1 LKSALKWLS
10 GHRLAFICLWLVVIC
25 VVDPRGNFALDD
37 DWVYAAAVK
46 HLLLTNHFRLPWCS
60 ASLLTE
66 ALWGAAVCKLFGFSF
81 ITLRMATL
89 VTSIAGTLAFYEI
102 LILLRTDKLLAFLG
116 TLIFMFTPYFFNLSF
131 TFMTDGFFCS
141 SVIISLWLVL
151 RSQENGSR
159 RDLALGMSMALV
171 ATLTRQIGLCI
182 PVAWAIVKTMEH
194 PKTVK
199 AWVSAW
205 APAAIAGGALMLYTG
220 TLRRLGE
227 LPATYNLQGQF
238 AVNAL
243 HHPKILVHALISA
256 IPEILIYVGL
266 FLAPA
271 APVLWFKARRNP
283 ALYPRAALIACVV
296 WIVGITPLL
305 FRLRKRIPFRGSTL
319 ENFRLGNY
327 FDGNLPTLPSYV
339 WYAITL
345 IGIIGACSIVFA
357 LVAGMTR
364 TDESVLP
371 ALEKARLRFLLLTLV
386 IYFVPVFLVPDYL
399 DRYVLPA
406 IPITLLALFLI
417 TNQGEF
423 GKLPVPALNLAAS
436 FALLAGVALFSI
448 LGTRDYLSYYRTA
461 WIARKFVVN
470 QGVPPA
476 LVFNVP
482 DWGPAYFDG
491 DYLNDDELTMNGPVP
506 HADSGFDVGTGVK
519 PGYAIIKQYP
529 FQLMLN
535 HREMHMFVSKRP

>member
-1 LKSALKWLS
+1 MYPVNLRPERTTRLKSALKWLS
-10 GHRLAFICLWLVVIC
+10 GYRLALIGLWLAATLL
-25 VVDPRGNFALDD
+25 VDPRGNFALDD

-81 ITLRMATL
+81 VTLRIATL

-116 TLIFMFTPYFFNLSF
+116 ALIFMFTPYFFNLSF
-131 TFMTDGFFCS
+131 TFMTDGFSCS
-141 SVIISLWLVL
+141 CMILSLWLLL
-151 RSQENGSR
+151 RNQENGSR
-159 RDLALGMSMALV
+159 RELALGMGMALV
-171 ATLTRQIGLCI
+171 ATLTRQTGLCI

-199 AWVSAW
+199 GWVSAW
-205 APAAIAGGALMLYTG
+205 APAAIAGGALMLYSG

-243 HHPKILVHALISA
+243 HHPKILAHALISA
-256 IPEILIYVGL
+256 VPEILIYVGL

-283 ALYPRAALIACVV
+283 ALYPRAALIVCAV

-305 FRLRKRIPFRGSTL
+305 LRLHKRIPFRGSTL

-339 WYAITL
+339 WYAVTL

-357 LVAGMTR
+357 LVVGMTR
-364 TDESVLP
+364 TDDTVLP
-371 ALEKARLRFLLLTLV
+371 VLERARLRFLLLTRV

-399 DRYVLPA
+399 DRYVLPGD
-406 IPITLLALFLI
+406 PINAACLI
-417 TNQGEF
+417 
-423 GKLPVPALNLAAS
+423 L
-436 FALLAGVALFSI
+436 
-448 LGTRDYLSYYRTA
+448 DY
-461 WIARKFVVN
+461 
-470 QGVPPA
+470 
-476 LVFNVP
+476 
-482 DWGPAYFDG
+482 
-491 DYLNDDELTMNGPVP
+491 
-506 HADSGFDVGTGVK
+506 K
-519 PGYAIIKQYP
+519 PG
-529 FQLMLN
+529 
-535 HREMHMFVSKRP
+535 